1 MSLHPSVPA
10 TVANLDLALV
20 VEALARHACNV
31 SDTAADLKV
40 SAADLRRLLWAKPQL
55 QNQASE
61 VVEARLDTAEKNI
74 AEALNSDD
82 SRRRD
87 AASFFVVRNSARSK
101 RRGWITSASAGVEV
115 NVQSN
120 ESIVFQWR
128 TTPLEVS
135 DPEELAR
142 RRVIDDAREA
152 LALAEGKRVV
162 SIGWGNS
169 DDGKTIEGD
178 PVESDWAP
186 PVYVS
191 GSRDDVDGSAAGE
204 TEVAPP
210 SVLQAPLA
218 VRSLA

>member
-55 QNQASE
+55 QDQASE
-61 VVEARLDTAEKNI
+61 VVEARIDTAEKNI
-74 AEALNSDD
+74 AEALTGED

-87 AASFFVVRNSARSK
+87 AASFFVVRNSARAR

-115 NVQSN
+115 NVGGQN
-120 ESIVFQWR
+120 ENIVFQWR
-128 TTPLEVS
+128 TTPFEMS

-142 RRVIDDAREA
+142 RRAIDDAREA
-152 LALAEGKRVV
+152 LAVAEGKRVV
-162 SIGWGNS
+162 SIGWGDPPDKDVS
-169 DDGKTIEGD
+169 SGQVIEHD
-178 PVESDWAP
+178 
-186 PVYVS
+186 S
-191 GSRDDVDGSAAGE
+191 GEG
-204 TEVAPP
+204 
-210 SVLQAPLA
+210 
-218 VRSLA
+218 